1 MTKFLEIIANLN
13 WHGIL
18 QETLMIT
25 SFVVIVMLLIEFL
38 NVLSQGKLTKV
49 ISKKPGMQI
58 ITGTVLGLIPGC
70 MGVFTAVS
78 LYTHRLFTFGAM

>member
-49 ISKKPGMQI
+49 ISKNQECK
-58 ITGTVLGLIPGC
+58 L
-70 MGVFTAVS
+70 
-78 LYTHRLFTFGAM
+78 